1 MADLDWQVFI
11 GLTVVIM
18 GGTGYLAG
26 QALARG
32 WRPAWQILPYAALLG
47 LADRFLSYALF
58 DAELLSLSGY
68 LIGTAVILVL
78 ATLAYRITRAAKMVA
93 QYPWLYRR
101 AGPFAWRDRGRDRG
115 RDQGRDRGE

>member
-1 MADLDWQVFI
+1 MADLDWPVFI

-18 GGTGYLAG
+18 GGAGGLTG

-32 WRPAWQILPYAALLG
+32 WRPAWQIFPYSALLG
-47 LADRFLSYALF
+47 LLDQFLGYALF
-58 DAELLSLSGY
+58 DGALFSLSRY

-78 ATLAYRITRAAKMVA
+78 ALVTYRATRAAKMVA

-101 AGPFAWRDRGRDRG
+101 AGPFAWRELGRERGT
-115 RDQGRDRGE
+115 E